1 MKSKVIVGVAIA
13 MICAG
18 CMIWDAGYTENNP
31 VVETQIPF
39 DERVPISYDLAL
51 ELERNDI
58 FAGPEI
64 QELRDKIEQG
74 LKGTGL
80 FSEILYGKGDT
91 FDSYHV
97 SFLFTQSGA
106 TVEDSM
112 RVGFLAGYTFLLV
125 PTGEVFTFDG
135 SVVLSLK
142 GEPIYST
149 AKAEE
154 IRALIWLPLAPAGLF
169 MNSWTAWHYAELGT
183 VNALVNDIAEYH
195 RKHFIDDPICS
206 E

>member
-1 MKSKVIVGVAIA
+1 MKNKFIVVVAFA
-13 MICAG
+13 MTFAG
-18 CMIWDAGYTENNP
+18 CMIWDAGYTENKS
-31 VVETQIPF
+31 VIEAQIPF

-51 ELERNDI
+51 ELERSDI
-58 FAGPEI
+58 FAEPEI
-64 QELRDKIEQG
+64 QELREKVEQG
-74 LKGTGL
+74 LKDSGL
-80 FSEILYGKGDT
+80 FSEISYGKGNAN
-91 FDSYHV
+91 DSYHV
-97 SFLFTQSGA
+97 SFLFRQSGM

-112 RVGFLAGYTFLLV
+112 GVGLLAGYTLLLI

-135 SVVLSLK
+135 SAVLSLK

-154 IRALIWLPLAPAGLF
+154 IRDIIWLPLAPLGLF
-169 MNSWTAWHYAELGT
+169 MNSWTIWHYAELGT

-195 RKHFIDDPICS
+195 KKYFIDDRICN